1 MKSVCTLLLGFAFAA
16 TAVAQDQDKDALKR
30 ELLKEV
36 EKRLKSEDDK
46 LLKDIEKLIDQELK
60 GGKAP
65 QAGPKAEAK
74 PEPKVAPKDD
84 APKRKARGY
93 MGVRPTDLTDEEKKD
108 LGIKSGIKVAEVV
121 PGGPAEKAGLKADDV
136 IVTIDGKAMDSPQDV
151 PSMVQAAGAGATLKI
166 EYLRDGK
173 KKNANVLLAVHP
185 ADAQPA
191 PQDESKPKEQG
202 KGDEDLRERV
212 KKFLQKK
219 EAPQDESKP
228 KGKAKP
234 APAPDEGGADDLFA
248 LDEDMFEQ
256 FKDMFEKFGVDPE
269 QFFEKGKDGKYR
281 LNDQMK
287 ELFKNFNF
295 DKFKDLLP
303 KGEEPEAPAPAPAP
317 KKEPKRAEPKKA
329 EPKAPRPWLGV
340 QPEDLPDELRA
351 QLDLPEGEGLLV
363 TDVLPGSPAEKAGL
377 KKNDILTKIDGKS
390 VKGEESLAKFM
401 STAKAGQEATLT
413 VLRKAK
419 EQTIKV
425 TIGEK
430 RD

>member
-1 MKSVCTLLLGFAFAA
+1 MKSVCTLLLGLVFAA
-16 TAVAQDQDKDALKR
+16 TAAAQDQDKDALKKD
-30 ELLKEV
+30 LLKEV
-36 EKRLKSEDDK
+36 EKRLKSEDER
-46 LLKDIEKLIDQELK
+46 LLKDIEKLIDEELK

-65 QAGPKAEAK
+65 KAAPRAEVK
-74 PEPKVAPKDD
+74 PEPKAAPKDD

-93 MGVRPTDLTDEEKKD
+93 MGVRPTDLSDEEKKD

-121 PGGPAEKAGLKADDV
+121 PGGPAEQAGLKTDDV

-151 PSMVQAAGAGATLKI
+151 PSMIQAAGAGATLKV

-173 KKNANVLLAVHP
+173 KKTASVVLAVHP
-185 ADAQPA
+185 ADARPS
-191 PQDESKPKEQG
+191 PQAEPPKEQG

-234 APAPDEGGADDLFA
+234 APGPDEGGADDLFA
-248 LDEDMFEQ
+248 FDEDMFEQ

-287 ELFKNFNF
+287 ELFKNFNL

-303 KGEEPEAPAPAPAP
+303 KGAEPEDPAPAPAP
-317 KKEPKRAEPKKA
+317 KKEPRKA
-329 EPKAPRPWLGV
+329 EPRKSEPKAARAWLGV

-363 TDVLPGSPAEKAGL
+363 TDVLSGSPAEKAGL
-377 KKNDILTKIDGKS
+377 KKNDILTKIDGKA
-390 VKGEESLAKFM
+390 VKGEESLARFM
-401 STAKAGQEATLT
+401 SSAKAGQEATLS
-413 VLRKAK
+413 VLRKSK
-419 EQTIKV
+419 ELSIKV

>member
-1 MKSVCTLLLGFAFAA
+1 MKSVCTLLLGLAFAA
-16 TAVAQDQDKDALKR
+16 TAFAQDQDKDALKKD
-30 ELLKEV
+30 LLKEV
-36 EKRLKSEDDK
+36 EKRLKSEDER
-46 LLKDIEKLIDQELK
+46 LLKEIEKLIDEELK

-65 QAGPKAEAK
+65 KAAPKAESK
-74 PEPKVAPKDD
+74 PAPKDD
-84 APKRKARGY
+84 APRRKARGY
-93 MGVRPTDLTDEEKKD
+93 MGVRPTDLKDEEKKD
-108 LGIKSGIKVAEVV
+108 LGIKNGIKVVEVV
-121 PGGPAEKAGLKADDV
+121 PGGPAEKAGLMADDV
-136 IVTIDGKAMDSPQDV
+136 IVTIDGKAVDSPQDV
-151 PSMVQAAGAGATLKI
+151 PAVVQAAGAGATLKI

-173 KKNANVLLAVHP
+173 KKTANVVLAVHP

-191 PQDESKPKEQG
+191 PQAEPPKEQG

-287 ELFKNFNF
+287 ELFKNFNL

-303 KGEEPEAPAPAPAP
+303 KGAEPEDPAPAPAP
-317 KKEPKRAEPKKA
+317 KKEPKRSEPKKA
-329 EPKAPRPWLGV
+329 EPKAARPWLGV
-340 QPEDLPDELRA
+340 QPEELPDELRA

-363 TDVLPGSPAEKAGL
+363 TDVLAGSPAEKAGL
-377 KKNDILTKIDGKS
+377 KKNDILTRIDGKA
-390 VKGEESLAKFM
+390 VKGEDSLAKFM
-401 STAKAGQEATLT
+401 SSAKAGQEATLT